1 MVAKCSTVF
10 SGTKSESQDYIF
22 LLDTKFS
29 SKVAI
34 LPRTLE
40 KPPFYWRKHVS
51 PPLDSMAEEGMIVSM
66 SFVSF
71 FQSLFKSSLYRLP

>member
-1 MVAKCSTVF
+1 VAAKCSTVF
-10 SGTKSESQDYIF
+10 SGTKSESQDYMF
-22 LLDTKFS
+22 LIDSKFS

-51 PPLDSMAEEGMIVSM
+51 PTLDSMAEKGMIVSM
-66 SFVSF
+66 SFVST
-71 FQSLFKSSLYRLP
+71 FQSVF